1 MIEIDPEW
9 VLMILTDSWLTD
21 GEGLAIITIDE
32 SNSSRFLI
40 ELALNSLNIEWDA
53 NLFSTIKR
61 KEIDY
66 FFEIED
72 IKDSCPVFYAE
83 LTLMED
89 NNYVKVK
96 GQSSDHK

>member
-21 GEGLAIITIDE
+21 GDGLAIITVDE
-32 SNSSRFLI
+32 SNYSWVLI

-53 NLFSTIKR
+53 NLFSTIKGV
-61 KEIDY
+61 EIDY

-72 IKDSCPVFYAE
+72 IKDLCPAFYE
-83 LTLMED
+83 GLITD
-89 NNYVKVK
+89 KNYV
-96 GQSSDHK
+96 